1 LKYFGKFFFAP
12 EVYSIHRII
21 YSMSWCGS
29 RFDSVGAHLSQ
40 KKNPTV
46 QNYEVISHKL
56 VQILFAANN
65 GDKLA
70 LERSDILITIIISSS
85 SLAIIT
91 HR

>member
-1 LKYFGKFFFAP
+1 VP
-12 EVYSIHRII
+12 
-21 YSMSWCGS
+21 WCGS

-70 LERSDILITIIISSS
+70 LERSDILITIIIFI
-85 SLAIIT
+85 IIT
-91 HR
+91 HNYPPVIRPV